1 MVTATATEPAGMGM
15 DMVTAAIMAGATL
28 TEADTTALLT
38 AAMGMDTAMF
48 TVLSMGTDMG
58 TATATPTDTITLK
71 ASITMAM
78 ASNTS
83 SPICCKAR
91 SAW

>member
-1 MVTATATEPAGMGM
+1 MVTATEPAGMGM
-15 DMVTAAIMAGATL
+15 DMITAAIMAGATL
-28 TEADTTALLT
+28 TEADTTALPT

-48 TVLSMGTDMG
+48 TVLSIATDMG
-58 TATATPTDTITLK
+58 TATPTDTITLK

-83 SPICCKAR
+83 SPICSRAR